1 MSRVGRLP
9 VTVPAGVE
17 VNIKDHLVEVKGP
30 KGKLSCE
37 VHQEMQLSQ
46 KDNKVFV
53 IRSSDEKQSRALHG
67 LTRTQIQNM
76 VDGVVKGFSKS
87 LDLVGVGYR
96 AAMQGKKLVLTVGY
110 THPVEIE
117 PEEGIEIEVPA
128 ANKIIVKGID
138 KEKVGAVAAQIRSI
152 REPEPYKGKG
162 IKYENEVIRRKA
174 GKAGIKGKI

>member
-46 KDNKVFV
+46 EDNKVFV

-67 LTRTQIQNM
+67 LTRTQN
-76 VDGVVKGFSKS
+76 VDVNGCNSIDLPKEACLLEAGFFS
-87 LDLVGVGYR
+87 LLISS
-96 AAMQGKKLVLTVGY
+96 AC
-110 THPVEIE
+110 
-117 PEEGIEIEVPA
+117 
-128 ANKIIVKGID
+128 
-138 KEKVGAVAAQIRSI
+138 
-152 REPEPYKGKG
+152 
-162 IKYENEVIRRKA
+162 
-174 GKAGIKGKI
+174 

>member
-46 KDNKVFV
+46 EDNKVFV

-76 VDGVVKGFSKS
+76 VDGVVKGFPFLSK
-87 LDLVGVGYR
+87 LFQFRDHHLEKTHDDRGVNIGCD
-96 AAMQGKKLVLTVGY
+96 AHGK
-110 THPVEIE
+110 
-117 PEEGIEIEVPA
+117 
-128 ANKIIVKGID
+128 D
-138 KEKVGAVAAQIRSI
+138 R
-152 REPEPYKGKG
+152 
-162 IKYENEVIRRKA
+162 
-174 GKAGIKGKI
+174 